1 MLRREKAQQ
10 AEKLAIL
17 RREIS
22 IGVEAAD
29 AGRFSKK
36 SVSDILDEVLLES
49 PTSRRPRL
57 RRG

>member
-1 MLRREKAQQ
+1 MLRHEKAQQ

-22 IGVEAAD
+22 IGAEAAN

-36 SVSDILDEVLLES
+36 SVSDILDEVMLES
-49 PTSRRPRL
+49 PKR
-57 RRG
+57 